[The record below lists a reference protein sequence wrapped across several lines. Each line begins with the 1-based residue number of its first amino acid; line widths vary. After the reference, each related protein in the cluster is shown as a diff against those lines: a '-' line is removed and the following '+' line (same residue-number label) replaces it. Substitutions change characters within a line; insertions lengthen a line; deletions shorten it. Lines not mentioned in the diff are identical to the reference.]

1 MGRAVLRIE
10 GMHCAHCAVAV
21 EKALLRVKGVRR
33 ASVSF
38 ATGRAAVEY
47 DPSVPLEELRK
58 AVERAGYRVAGE
70 EKLPEGGRE
79 GRLRWIFL
87 GLALTLSA
95 LLVEF
100 LLEVSWKRYLL
111 LLLVSPVQFGVGWR
125 FYRGAYR
132 SLRNGVANVDLL
144 VVLSTSSAY
153 FYSLAATFFIQGP
166 TFYEASA
173 VIVTTLAVG
182 MFLEERAVGRT
193 GEAIE
198 RLLRLQPRRAT
209 VLRGGRE
216 VRIPVEEIREG
227 EILLVRPGERI
238 PVDGVVVEGS
248 STVDESL
255 VTGESSPVEKV
266 RGEEVIGGS
275 INRTGVLR
283 VRATRVG
290 GNTTLAQIIRLVE
303 EAQASKAPIQR
314 TADRVVNLFVPAVL
328 LVALISFAVWYWA
341 AGSSFQFSLTVFV
354 SVLVV
359 SCPCALGIA
368 TPAAIMVGL
377 GRGAE
382 RGILVKRGE
391 ALERAHRITTVVF
404 DKTRTLTLGEPRV
417 TDLIASGG
425 EKEEVLL
432 YAAIAE
438 KNSEHPL
445 AAAVLREARKRFRRI
460 PEAQAFRALPG
471 GGVEVRYGGKEVLF
485 GNRKLM
491 EERGV
496 DLAPLKKLLD
506 GLEEEGKTVM
516 VLAVDGK
523 VLGAIAVSDVVRE
536 DARAAVEGLRGMG
549 VKVVMLTGDN
559 ERVARSIASRV
570 GIEHVLAEVSPAEKA
585 AQVKKLQRRGEVVG
599 MVGDGI
605 NDAPALTQADVG
617 IAIGAGTDVA
627 LEAGD
632 VVLVKNEVLDVV
644 RFMRLSRSTMR
655 KIKQNL
661 FLAFFYNLL
670 AIPVAAGVLYP
681 LTGTLLLPPPLA
693 AMAMVV
699 SDLTVVGNSL
709 LLRRLRLG

>member
-1 MGRAVLRIE
+1 
-10 GMHCAHCAVAV
+10 
-21 EKALLRVKGVRR
+21 
-33 ASVSF
+33 
-38 ATGRAAVEY
+38 
-47 DPSVPLEELRK
+47 
-58 AVERAGYRVAGE
+58 
-70 EKLPEGGRE
+70 
-79 GRLRWIFL
+79 
-87 GLALTLSA
+87 
-95 LLVEF
+95 
-100 LLEVSWKRYLL
+100 
-111 LLLVSPVQFGVGWR
+111 
-125 FYRGAYR
+125 
-132 SLRNGVANVDLL
+132 
-144 VVLSTSSAY
+144 
-153 FYSLAATFFIQGP
+153 
-166 TFYEASA
+166 
-173 VIVTTLAVG
+173 
-182 MFLEERAVGRT
+182 
-193 GEAIE
+193 
-198 RLLRLQPRRAT
+198 
-209 VLRGGRE
+209 
-216 VRIPVEEIREG
+216 
-227 EILLVRPGERI
+227 
-238 PVDGVVVEGS
+238 
-248 STVDESL
+248 
-255 VTGESSPVEKV
+255 
-266 RGEEVIGGS
+266 
-275 INRTGVLR
+275 
-283 VRATRVG
+283 
-290 GNTTLAQIIRLVE
+290 
-303 EAQASKAPIQR
+303 
-314 TADRVVNLFVPAVL
+314 
-328 LVALISFAVWYWA
+328 
-341 AGSSFQFSLTVFV
+341 
-354 SVLVV
+354 
-359 SCPCALGIA
+359 
-368 TPAAIMVGL
+368 
-377 GRGAE
+377 
-382 RGILVKRGE
+382 
-391 ALERAHRITTVVF
+391 
-404 DKTRTLTLGEPRV
+404 V

>member
-1 MGRAVLRIE
+1 M
-10 GMHCAHCAVAV
+10 
-21 EKALLRVKGVRR
+21 
-33 ASVSF
+33 
-38 ATGRAAVEY
+38 
-47 DPSVPLEELRK
+47 
-58 AVERAGYRVAGE
+58 
-70 EKLPEGGRE
+70 
-79 GRLRWIFL
+79 
-87 GLALTLSA
+87 
-95 LLVEF
+95 
-100 LLEVSWKRYLL
+100 
-111 LLLVSPVQFGVGWR
+111 
-125 FYRGAYR
+125 
-132 SLRNGVANVDLL
+132 
-144 VVLSTSSAY
+144 
-153 FYSLAATFFIQGP
+153 
-166 TFYEASA
+166 
-173 VIVTTLAVG
+173 
-182 MFLEERAVGRT
+182 
-193 GEAIE
+193 
-198 RLLRLQPRRAT
+198 
-209 VLRGGRE
+209 
-216 VRIPVEEIREG
+216 
-227 EILLVRPGERI
+227 
-238 PVDGVVVEGS
+238 DGVVVEGS

-341 AGSSFQFSLTVFV
+341 AGFSFQFSLTVFV

-536 DARAAVEGLRGMG
+536 DAREAVEGLRGMG

>member
-1 MGRAVLRIE
+1 
-10 GMHCAHCAVAV
+10 VAV
-21 EKALLRVKGVRR
+21 EKSLLGVKGVRR

-38 ATGRAAVEY
+38 ATRRAVVEY
-47 DPSVPLEELRK
+47 DPRIPLEELRK

-70 EKLPEGGRE
+70 EKLPEGGMG

-132 SLRNGVANVDLL
+132 SLRNGLANVDLL

-198 RLLRLQPRRAT
+198 KLLRLQPRRAT

-266 RGEEVIGGS
+266 RGEGVIGGS

-328 LVALISFAVWYWA
+328 LMALVSFVVWYWV
-341 AGSSFQFSLTVFV
+341 AGFSFQFSLTVFV

-382 RGILVKRGE
+382 RGILAKRGE
-391 ALERAHRITTVVF
+391 ALERAHRITTVIF

-445 AAAVLREARKRFRRI
+445 AAAVLREARKRFRRV
-460 PEAQAFRALPG
+460 PDAQAFRALPG
-471 GGVEVRYGGKEVLF
+471 GGVEVRYGSKEVLF
-485 GNRKLM
+485 GNRRLM

-496 DLAPLKKLLD
+496 DLTPLKKLLD
-506 GLEEEGKTVM
+506 GLEGEGKTVM
-516 VLAVDGK
+516 VLAVGGK

-536 DARAAVEGLRGMG
+536 DAKAAVEELRGMG

-570 GIEHVLAEVSPAEKA
+570 GIEHILAEVSPAEKA

-617 IAIGAGTDVA
+617 VAIGAGTDVA

-661 FLAFFYNLL
+661 FLAFFYNFL

-709 LLRRLRLG
+709 LLRGLRLG